1 MPDCIPFLEPGQNPT
16 CRANGAI
23 TGCRF
28 VQIKTGVNAVDGLP
42 QVETCGAGLEAFG
55 VAARDKLTTEAVMV
69 YKWGHL
75 PVLAGAALS
84 HGQKVQS
91 DAQGRAIP
99 LAGGVELGTVM
110 ADAADATLAEIDFR
124 PVGARLASDVV
135 GDQAAVTSLANNTGV
150 VGDDAVANVPA
161 VAAADAAVVTDVMLT
176 DATVDA
182 AGVNAQIAAV
192 AASIIANVQA
202 TVDVVEADIADLTDK
217 LNVVID
223 RLEAAGLLT
232 P

>member
-110 ADAADATLAEIDFR
+110 ADAADATFAEIAFH
-124 PVGARLASDVV
+124 PVGARLAGDVV
-135 GDQAAVTSLANNTGV
+135 GDQAAVVHLTNNTGV
-150 VGDDAVANVPA
+150 AGNDVVENIPA
-161 VAAADAAVVTDVMLT
+161 PVAAAGEATAADL
-176 DATVDA
+176 ATTQA
-182 AGVNAQIAAV
+182 AFVAV
-192 AASIIANVQA
+192 EN
-202 TVDVVEADIADLTDK
+202 DIADLTDK
-217 LNVVID
+217 LNVALT